1 MTRYVLKRLVMLIP
15 IVLLVS
21 FMVFTILNL
30 TPGDPGRIILGPMAE
45 QQDVDALN
53 HELGYDRPFF
63 QRYFSYMLGA
73 VRGDFGLS
81 YSNQRPVFEDI
92 FNSFPVTLTLTTF
105 GVLTAVLI
113 GMPLGVLSAVKQ
125 YSIVDGVS
133 TVMAMLFAAIPG
145 FWLGLMF
152 ILLFSLKLDWLPS
165 HGVDGPI
172 NFVLPVFTMSLPSA
186 GAILRLTRTTMLE
199 TIRQDYVRTA
209 RAKGVPE
216 RVVVRRHALKNALLP
231 VITVIGSY
239 FGILLGGTVLIESVF
254 ALPGLGTLILQAI
267 RMKNIPMTMAATMF
281 LATLFCVVILI
292 TDIICGFVDQRVR
305 AVYLK

>member
-1 MTRYVLKRLVMLIP
+1 VTRYVLKRLVMLIP